1 MYAVIKTGGKQYRVS
16 PGDVLKVETLSADVG
31 ASVNFEEVMM
41 ISDGDKLTVGSP
53 LIASAKV
60 AATVIAHGRA
70 KKVEIIK
77 FKRRKHH
84 QKRTGHRQNFTQVQ
98 IQNING
104 KGKPENVMAPKTEE
118 ALAAAKVAS
127 EATEKTTAK
136 KAKST
141 KAKAKPAVKKAAPQA
156 KASEKKTEAKPA
168 SKKATAKTDT
178 ATKENKPAA
187 KKATAEKKPATKKAA
202 ATKATTEKKP
212 AAKKAAPK
220 KTTAKKSNAKDDLTK
235 IEGIGP
241 KAAEALTAAGLAT
254 FADVSKSTPTKIKK
268 ILDEAEGKF
277 GAMDP
282 GTWTK
287 QAKLAATDKWDE
299 LKKWQDEM
307 DGGIEK

>member
-16 PGDVLKVETLSADVG
+16 PGDVLKVETLTAEVG
-31 ASVNFEEVMM
+31 ASVNFEEVLM

-53 LIASAKV
+53 LVASAKV

-118 ALAAAKVAS
+118 ALAEAKATS
-127 EATEKTTAK
+127 EATTTKPVAK
-136 KAKST
+136 KPVT
-141 KAKAKPAVKKAAPQA
+141 KKAAPKA
-156 KASEKKTEAKPA
+156 KASENKTAAKP
-168 SKKATAKTDT
+168 T
-178 ATKENKPAA
+178 ATKTAA
-187 KKATAEKKPATKKAA
+187 KKETA
-202 ATKATTEKKP
+202 KKP
-212 AAKKAAPK
+212 AAKKDTAEKKPTAKKAATKKAAPK
-220 KTTAKKSNAKDDLTK
+220 KSSTKDDLTK

-254 FADVSKSTPTKIKK
+254 FADLSKSTPAKIKK
-268 ILDEAEGKF
+268 ILDESEGKF
-277 GAMDP
+277 AAMDP

-287 QAKLAATDKWDE
+287 QAKLAAADKWDE

>member
-16 PGDVLKVETLSADVG
+16 PGDVLKIETLTAEVG
-31 ASVNFEEVMM
+31 ASVNFEEVLM

-53 LIASAKV
+53 LVASAKV

-118 ALAAAKVAS
+118 ALAEAKATS
-127 EATEKTTAK
+127 EATTT
-136 KAKST
+136 
-141 KAKAKPAVKKAAPQA
+141 KPATKKD
-156 KASEKKTEAKPA
+156 TKP
-168 SKKATAKTDT
+168 
-178 ATKENKPAA
+178 TKPVA
-187 KKATAEKKPATKKAA
+187 KKPATKKAA
-202 ATKATTEKKP
+202 PKAKASENKTAAKPTATKTAAKKETAKKP
-212 AAKKAAPK
+212 AAKKDTAEKKPTAKKAATKKAAPK
-220 KTTAKKSNAKDDLTK
+220 KSSTKDDLTK

-241 KAAEALTAAGLAT
+241 KAAEALTAAGLTT

-268 ILDEAEGKF
+268 ILDESEGKF
-277 GAMDP
+277 AAMDP

-287 QAKLAATDKWDE
+287 QAKLAAADKWDE

>member
-16 PGDVLKVETLSADVG
+16 PGDVLKVETLTAEVG
-31 ASVNFEEVMM
+31 ASVNFEEVLM

-53 LIASAKV
+53 LVASAKV

-118 ALAAAKVAS
+118 ALAEAKATS
-127 EATEKTTAK
+127 EATTT
-136 KAKST
+136 
-141 KAKAKPAVKKAAPQA
+141 
-156 KASEKKTEAKPA
+156 
-168 SKKATAKTDT
+168 
-178 ATKENKPAA
+178 KPAA
-187 KKATAEKKPATKKAA
+187 KKPATKKAA
-202 ATKATTEKKP
+202 PKTKTNEKKAEAKPAAKKDTAEKKP
-212 AAKKAAPK
+212 TAKKAAPK
-220 KTTAKKSNAKDDLTK
+220 KSSTKDDLTK

-268 ILDEAEGKF
+268 ILDESEGKF
-277 GAMDP
+277 AAMDP

-287 QAKLAATDKWDE
+287 QAKLAAADKWDE
-299 LKKWQDEM
+299 LKTWQDEM

>member
-16 PGDVLKVETLSADVG
+16 PGDVLKVETLTAEVG
-31 ASVNFEEVMM
+31 ASVNFEEVLM

-53 LIASAKV
+53 LVASAKV

-118 ALAAAKVAS
+118 ALAEAKATS
-127 EATEKTTAK
+127 EATTT
-136 KAKST
+136 
-141 KAKAKPAVKKAAPQA
+141 
-156 KASEKKTEAKPA
+156 
-168 SKKATAKTDT
+168 
-178 ATKENKPAA
+178 KPAA
-187 KKATAEKKPATKKAA
+187 KKATKPTKPDAKKAA
-202 ATKATTEKKP
+202 KPAKPAAKKP

-220 KTTAKKSNAKDDLTK
+220 AKASEKKTATKPTATKTAAKKETAKKPAAKKDTAEKKPTAKKAATKKAATKKSSTKDDLTK

-268 ILDEAEGKF
+268 ILDESEGKF
-277 GAMDP
+277 AAMDP

-287 QAKLAATDKWDE
+287 QAKLAAADKWDE